1 MKRGSI
7 MLESALV
14 LPIFVL
20 LIFFLIQMT
29 FVWVAKQMT
38 YYAAYCGARA
48 ALVYN
53 PADYAEKDDGGVV
66 KMAACSALSWVA
78 WGLNGTDALNYRLGT
93 GFAEDEKVP
102 FSSKIYRQVDVKI
115 SEYVTITNGKSQA
128 KSPKEIPIDEQFPA
142 VTVEV
147 SFECPLFIPFGG
159 ALIAYFFSADEMRL
173 DTSNDMRM
181 NGFLAEHGDIVH
193 SKLQTQGR
201 YYEVN
206 EGLGVYSIPISER
219 CTLAKPYKTVT
230 FPVMSSDEKD
240 VLRGMFG
247 L

>member
-1 MKRGSI
+1 MRRGSM
-7 MLESALV
+7 MLESVLV

-20 LIFFLIQMT
+20 LVFFLIQMT

-53 PADYAEKDDGGVV
+53 PADYAEEDDGGIV

-78 WGLNGTDALNYRLGT
+78 LGLNGTDALNYRLGS
-93 GFAEDEKVP
+93 GFKEDEKVP
-102 FSSKIYRQVDVKI
+102 FSSKIYQQVDVKI
-115 SEYVTITNGKSQA
+115 SEYAAITNGQSRAESA
-128 KSPKEIPIDEQFPA
+128 KEVPIEEQFPA
-142 VTVEV
+142 VTVDV
-147 SFECPLFIPFGG
+147 TFECPLFIPFGG
-159 ALIAYFFSADEMRL
+159 ALIAYFFSADEMNL
-173 DTSNDMRM
+173 NTFDEMKL
-181 NGFLAEHGDIVH
+181 NGFLAEHGNLVH
-193 SKLQTQGR
+193 TKLQAQRR
-201 YYEVN
+201 YYEVGG
-206 EGLGVYSIPISER
+206 GLGVYSIPISER

-230 FPVMSSDEKD
+230 FPVMSSDEKN